1 LASRAEAAGPG
12 RRRVLAAAAALA
24 TAALGAAAV
33 AADRAGTTHE
43 LVMQAVQFAPT
54 TLKVKRGDVVVWVN
68 RDPFPHTATA
78 AGVFDSKTIAEGKS
92 WRWRADRT
100 GTVAYVC
107 TFHPTM
113 KGTLEVE

>member
-1 LASRAEAAGPG
+1 
-12 RRRVLAAAAALA
+12 VLAAAVAVFA
-24 TAALGAAAV
+24 TAGGAVAV
-33 AADRAGTTHE
+33 AAERAPATTHE
-43 LVMQAVQFAPT
+43 IVIQGVQFVPA
-54 TLKVKRGDVVVWVN
+54 TLKVKRGDVVVWTN

-78 AGVFDSKTIAEGKS
+78 AGVFDSKSIAEGKS

-100 GTVAYVC
+100 GTFAYVC

>member
-1 LASRAEAAGPG
+1 LASRADAAPG
-12 RRRVLAAAAALA
+12 SRRRVVAAALA
-24 TAALGAAAV
+24 VASLAATAFAI
-33 AADRAGTTHE
+33 AADRAAATHE
-43 LVMQAVQFAPT
+43 IVMQAVQFAPA
-54 TLKVKRGDVVVWVN
+54 TLKVKRGDVVVWSN

-78 AGVFDSKTIAEGKS
+78 AGVFDSESIAEGKS

-100 GTVAYVC
+100 GTIAYVC

>member
-1 LASRAEAAGPG
+1 
-12 RRRVLAAAAALA
+12 VAAALA
-24 TAALGAAAV
+24 TAALGAI

-43 LVMQAVQFAPT
+43 VVMQAVQFAPA
-54 TLKVKRGDVVVWVN
+54 TLKVKRGDVVVWTN

-78 AGVFDSKTIAEGKS
+78 AGAFDSKSIAEGKS

-100 GTVAYVC
+100 GTFAYLC